1 MDNLPAVNNRRLR
14 IPPIGWFL
22 GVCLTAA
29 LIAIFIFNISAK
41 MIINYGIL
49 ILIFSAKL
57 FMYARHSGHQQG
69 TTSDASQS
77 DSTEHYP
84 HIGGC
89 H

>member
-1 MDNLPAVNNRRLR
+1 MDILPAVNNRRLR

-29 LIAIFIFNISAK
+29 LIAIFIFNIPAR
-41 MIINYGIL
+41 MVTNYAIL

-57 FMYARHSGHQQG
+57 FMYARYSGHQHG

-77 DSTEHYP
+77 DITEHSLP
-84 HIGGC
+84 IGRC